1 MDANKK
7 YDVPMEFSKRYLS
20 LQNVIKDMAAFLYE
34 TKAIERDNLSDGLIL
49 LFRRGIVSFGALHD
63 ICTNINSALCD
74 IPPPPKTSVM
84 AKEKMSPKGVEVPE
98 EDRDAYELYPSN
110 FEYANDV
117 IKGVENESL
126 DAPAYIGT
134 LPDGTGVVVYGLK
147 VTQNR
152 LRLYGRR
159 YIYLMMYAPP
169 TPFNVVI
176 KSPFSSE

>member
-1 MDANKK
+1 
-7 YDVPMEFSKRYLS
+7 
-20 LQNVIKDMAAFLYE
+20 
-34 TKAIERDNLSDGLIL
+34 
-49 LFRRGIVSFGALHD
+49 
-63 ICTNINSALCD
+63 
-74 IPPPPKTSVM
+74 M

-147 VTQNR
+147 VTQKQAEIIR
-152 LRLYGRR
+152 EEG